1 MGDISFLPCLL
12 GDVPAVELPL
22 CSCFLHLLGLVLEDA
37 RWQWFCFGGKPHFLE
52 HQWELQ
58 VFGPFESKQLL
69 TVCRHIEFK
78 LVLSIG
84 IWNFWSCC
92 QVFVEINITENL
104 EETGF
109 SVSLGVPGF
118 MDPSLPARPMAVT
131 EGSLILSTK
140 LEPNPRLIFDYIPLK
155 IQHLVLG

>member
-1 MGDISFLPCLL
+1 MEMGDTSFLPCRL

-92 QVFVEINITENL
+92 QVFVCRNKYNWE
-104 EETGF
+104 
-109 SVSLGVPGF
+109 LGGDWFLSEFRGAWVYGSQ
-118 MDPSLPARPMAVT
+118 PSCKAH
-131 EGSLILSTK
+131 GSHW
-140 LEPNPRLIFDYIPLK
+140 RLINSVNQTWTK
-155 IQHLVLG
+155 S